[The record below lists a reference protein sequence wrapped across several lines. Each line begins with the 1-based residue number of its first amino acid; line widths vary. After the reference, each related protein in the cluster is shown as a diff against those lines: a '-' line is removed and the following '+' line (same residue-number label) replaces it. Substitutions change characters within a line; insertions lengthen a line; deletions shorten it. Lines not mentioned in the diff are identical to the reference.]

1 MITAMASHIIT
12 FKMPTKLKFNVRCEA
27 ERLLKAGLSVEEAA
41 QSIASEGRC
50 DYLRAKAQVEYV
62 KVYKWSKFSKK

>member
-1 MITAMASHIIT
+1 MASHIIT
-12 FKMPTKLKFNVRCEA
+12 FKMHPKLKFNVRCEA
-27 ERLLKAGLSVEEAA
+27 ERLLAAGMNVEEAA

-62 KVYKWSKFSKK
+62 KVYGWSKFSKK

>member
-1 MITAMASHIIT
+1 MASHIIT

-27 ERLLKAGLSVEEAA
+27 ERLLAAGMNVEEAA
-41 QSIASEGRC
+41 RAIADEGRC

-62 KVYKWSKFSKK
+62 KVYGWSKFSKK